1 MQGEHRFDRLKRDV
15 EDVKNQPRGPE
26 NPVPTAAEGK
36 RHRAQLADDASKEQL
51 KVQTAFRKQ
60 GEHMQVGPWCAVLL
74 APCCGKVMLWREM
87 LDMSI
92 QAAIRSRWHTCR
104 PRICV
109 PAGCCQ
115 LGL

>member
-74 APCCGKVMLWREM
+74 APCCGKVMPPLRHALEG
-87 LDMSI
+87 D
-92 QAAIRSRWHTCR
+92 
-104 PRICV
+104 
-109 PAGCCQ
+109 AGHEHPGSHQ
-115 LGL
+115 E